1 MSFEWPGLLWL
12 LALLPAIVLA
22 HARLGRLRQAIARRL
37 PGLRIEGGATARG
50 TVSRALPALLLLA
63 AIATALVGL
72 ARPHAAIVLPAQRQT
87 ILLAI
92 DVSLSMRARDV
103 EPDRFTAARAAA
115 RAFVEQVPDDMRVGI
130 VAFAGT
136 ATLVQAPTTRRDE
149 LLAAIDRLTMQRGTA
164 TGSALVVAMATLF
177 PDHGID
183 LEAML
188 YGSGASRPGAAAPGG
203 PRPGAP
209 AGPAGSAGAGF
220 TPVEPGSYR
229 AAAVI
234 LLSDGRRTTGV
245 DPVAAARL
253 AAERGVRVY
262 TVGIGTVEGG
272 EVDFG
277 GMSMYMRL
285 DEEALKMMAGMTAGE
300 YRYAASA
307 EDLRKVYEEL
317 GSALVLERRHTEIT
331 FVFAALAVL
340 LALGGAGLSLAR
352 TGRIV

>member
-1 MSFEWPGLLWL
+1 MSFAWPELLGL
-12 LALLPAIVLA
+12 LALLPALVLA
-22 HARLGRLRQAIARRL
+22 HARLGHTRQAIARRL
-37 PGLRIEGGATARG
+37 PGLRLEGSTTGRG
-50 TVSRALPALLLLA
+50 RVSRALPSLLLLA
-63 AIATALVGL
+63 AIAAALVGL

-87 ILLAI
+87 ILLVI

-136 ATLVQAPTTRRDE
+136 ATVVQAPTTRRDE

-164 TGSALVVAMATLF
+164 TGSALVVALATLF

-188 YGSGASRPGAAAPGG
+188 YGGGRAQPGATAPGG
-203 PRPGAP
+203 PRAGAP
-209 AGPAGSAGAGF
+209 GGPAGTGF
-220 TPVEPGSYR
+220 VPVEPGSHR

-285 DEEALKMMAGMTAGE
+285 DEEALRMMATMTAGE

-307 EDLRKVYEEL
+307 DDLRKVYEEL
-317 GSALVLERRHTEIT
+317 GSTLVLERRHTEIT

>member
-1 MSFEWPGLLWL
+1 MSFAWPGLLWL
-12 LALLPAIVLA
+12 LALLPALVLLQ
-22 HARLGRLRQAIARRL
+22 ARLGHTRHAIARRL
-37 PGLRIEGGATARG
+37 PGLRLEGGASARG
-50 TVSRALPALLLLA
+50 AVSRALPALLLLA
-63 AIATALVGL
+63 AIAAAVVGL

-115 RAFVEQVPDDMRVGI
+115 RAFVQQVPDDMRVGI

-164 TGSALVVAMATLF
+164 TGSALVVALATLF

-188 YGSGASRPGAAAPGG
+188 YGSGASRPGVAPPVSPRAGAA
-203 PRPGAP
+203 
-209 AGPAGSAGAGF
+209 AGSAGAGF
-220 TPVEPGSYR
+220 MPVEPGSYR

-285 DEEALKMMAGMTAGE
+285 DEEALRMMAGMTAGE

-331 FVFAALAVL
+331 FAFAALAVL
-340 LALGGAGLSLAR
+340 LALGGSGLSLAR
-352 TGRIV
+352 TGRIA

>member
-1 MSFEWPGLLWL
+1 MSFEWPGVLWL
-12 LALLPAIVLA
+12 LALLPLLVLA
-22 HARLGRLRQAIARRL
+22 HARLDRTRHALAHRL
-37 PGLRIEGGATARG
+37 PGLRLEGGTGRG
-50 TVSRALPALLLLA
+50 RWSRRLPGLLLLA
-63 AIATALVGL
+63 AIAAALVGA
-72 ARPHAAIVLPAQRQT
+72 ARPRAAIVLPSQQQT

-115 RAFVEQVPDDMRVGI
+115 RAFVEQVPDDVRVGI

-136 ATLVQAPTTRRDE
+136 ATLVQAPTTQRDE
-149 LLAAIDRLTMQRGTA
+149 LLAAIDRLAMQRGTA
-164 TGSALVVAMATLF
+164 TGSALVLAMATLF
-177 PDHGID
+177 PEHGID

-188 YGSGASRPGAAAPGG
+188 YGAGASKRPGSQPGGTTGKAAP
-203 PRPGAP
+203 AP
-209 AGPAGSAGAGF
+209 F
-220 TPVEPGSYR
+220 VPVEPGSYR
-229 AAAVI
+229 SAAVI

-285 DEEALKMMAGMTAGE
+285 DEEALRMMAGMTAGE

-307 EDLRKVYEEL
+307 EDLRRVYEEL
-317 GSALVLERRHTEIT
+317 GSNLVLERRHTEIG
-331 FVFAALAVL
+331 FAFAALAVL
-340 LALGGAGLSLAR
+340 LAVGGAALSLAR
-352 TGRIV
+352 SGRIA

>member
-1 MSFEWPGLLWL
+1 MSFAWPELLGL
-12 LALLPAIVLA
+12 LALLPALVLA
-22 HARLGRLRQAIARRL
+22 HMRFGHTRQAIARRL
-37 PGLRIEGGATARG
+37 PGLRLEGSPKGRG
-50 TVSRALPALLLLA
+50 RVSQALPSLLLLA
-63 AIATALVGL
+63 AIAAALVGL

-87 ILLAI
+87 ILLVI

-164 TGSALVVAMATLF
+164 TGSALVVALATLF

-188 YGSGASRPGAAAPGG
+188 YGGGAPRPGAVPPGG
-203 PRPGAP
+203 PRTGKPPPP
-209 AGPAGSAGAGF
+209 AGGGF
-220 TPVEPGSYR
+220 VPVEPGSYR
-229 AAAVI
+229 SAAVI

-285 DEEALKMMAGMTAGE
+285 DEEALRMMAGMTAGE